1 MRFFNTSAAVLAL
14 ALSNSC
20 SALKATILA
29 DTNRDGKVDVKGDT
43 DIKGKAEWTSE
54 RGALILAN
62 IGDTDRRCSKKLP
75 DNDSASEVNE
85 AFLDKCNDATGNVQ
99 RNAKYLAPLRTLP
112 IAKLS
117 YSAKGSIHVT
127 DDAAAEN
134 IRVFVKEGNDW
145 TYVAA
150 NHTFTAQELQDGL
163 ELGVDARDVRR
174 PTWDGKAQVH
184 FTVQDGAQKA
194 EDSVALRVAPVMT
207 HHHLQLAE
215 RVFSTDSDYTGAQT
229 TFVSDLKENVAAAG
243 IDEPVFLFSNGD
255 IWIQDFFEPGYTS
268 IPGPDGPIVLRVMI
282 RSAQAGR
289 FSGRDIFRQL
299 RNDKVGAVQHP
310 GDGDTLDSAGNLE
323 TVPPYTLNGK
333 SYPAGRIIQGQWD
346 GRKPLI
352 HEFL

>member
-85 AFLDKCNDATGNVQ
+85 AFLNKCNDATDNVQ

-127 DDAAAEN
+127 DDAAAKN

-184 FTVQDGAQKA
+184 FTVQDGTQKA
-194 EDSVALRVAPVMT
+194 EDSVALRALTSPAPKKHSCRT
-207 HHHLQLAE
+207 
-215 RVFSTDSDYTGAQT
+215 
-229 TFVSDLKENVAAAG
+229 
-243 IDEPVFLFSNGD
+243 
-255 IWIQDFFEPGYTS
+255 
-268 IPGPDGPIVLRVMI
+268 
-282 RSAQAGR
+282 
-289 FSGRDIFRQL
+289 
-299 RNDKVGAVQHP
+299 
-310 GDGDTLDSAGNLE
+310 
-323 TVPPYTLNGK
+323 
-333 SYPAGRIIQGQWD
+333 
-346 GRKPLI
+346 
-352 HEFL
+352 